1 MRFIMKKTLLVSGLL
16 LASQSFA
23 GQSLDAI
30 KSKGVLTCGVTAGLP
45 GFSVPDENNNW
56 KGLDVDFCK
65 GLAVAI
71 FNDASKVKYQPL
83 TSKQRFSALQSGEV
97 DVLARVTTETLSRDG
112 LGIDFIG
119 VNFYDGQGFMVP
131 KSLGVTSAKELDGAS
146 LCSNTGTTTEVNMN
160 DYFKANGMTF
170 KPVIFESSDEVLAAY
185 EAGRCD
191 VYSSDTSGLYIQ
203 RSKMANAADHVILPE
218 VISKEPLAI
227 AVREGDDKFAD
238 IARWTLNCTINA
250 EELGVT
256 KANVGEMKNSKD
268 PKVMRL
274 LGVDTDLG
282 SKSLGVDDAW
292 CANIIAATG
301 NYGEIFAEN
310 LGEKSPL
317 KIERGLNNL
326 WNKGG
331 ILYAAPVR

>member
-1 MRFIMKKTLLVSGLL
+1 MKKTLLVSALL
-16 LASQSFA
+16 LVGQSFA
-23 GQSLDAI
+23 GENLAAI
-30 KSKGVLTCGVTAGLP
+30 KTKGVLTCGVTAGLP

-56 KGLDVDFCK
+56 NGLDVDYCK

-71 FNDASKVKYQPL
+71 FNDPSKVKYVPL
-83 TSKQRFSALQSGEV
+83 TSKQRFSAIQSGEV

-119 VNFYDGQGFMVP
+119 VDYYDGQGFMVP
-131 KSLGVTSAKELDGAS
+131 KSLGVSSAKELDGAS

-160 DYFKANGMTF
+160 DYFKANGMSF

-191 VYSSDTSGLYIQ
+191 VYSSDASGLYIQ
-203 RSKMANAADHVILPE
+203 RSKMKNPDDHVILPE
-218 VISKEPLAI
+218 IISKEPLAI

-256 KANVGEMKNSKD
+256 QANVAEMKKSED
-268 PKVMRL
+268 PKIKRL

-282 SKSLGVDDAW
+282 SKSLTIDDAW

-301 NYGEIFAEN
+301 NYGEIFARN
-310 LGEKSPL
+310 LGKDSSL

-326 WNKGG
+326 WNNGG